1 MTKNFKKR
9 LGIYAM
15 AGAGALILV
24 GLSVAAALS
33 PYEHVDQRHC
43 VVGAVPA
50 KVLAVEL
57 DTSDPLV
64 VVEPREVSF
73 AIDQSLNSL
82 NKGDRIIAL
91 DVGGK
96 ALPEIAPIVDQC
108 HPGDDDNIAR
118 NAFRR
123 TILQP
128 IAAHLRDVLGRP
140 AAAESPLAESMVSLA
155 SDPSIHPRGSKLV
168 ILFVTDGM
176 QNSALESAYR
186 RGSKFP
192 KPEGQPLKG
201 VVIELVLIKNER
213 DIALQPRAIVRLTAW
228 LQAAGA
234 QVIAPEPG
242 WLSLAR
248 TEHRG
253 GKR

>member
-1 MTKNFKKR
+1 MTKNYKKR

-24 GLSVAAALS
+24 GLSVTAALS

-43 VVGAVPA
+43 VVGTVPA
-50 KVLAVEL
+50 KVLAVGL

-73 AIDQSLNSL
+73 AVDQALNSL
-82 NKGDRIIAL
+82 NKGDRIVAL

-96 ALPEIAPIVDQC
+96 PLAEIAPIVDQC

-123 TILQP
+123 TILEP
-128 IAAHLRDVLGRP
+128 IAAHLRDLLGHP
-140 AAAESPLAESMVSLA
+140 ASTESPLAESMVNLA
-155 SDPSIHPRGSKLV
+155 SDPSIHPQGSKLV
-168 ILFVTDGM
+168 ILFVTDGI
-176 QNSALESAYR
+176 QNSPLQSAYR

-192 KPEGQPLKG
+192 KPAGQPLKG
-201 VVIELVLIKNER
+201 VVINLVLIKNER
-213 DIALQPRAIVRLTAW
+213 DIALQPRAIARLATW
-228 LQAAGA
+228 LQDAGA
-234 QVIAPEPG
+234 EVNAPEPG

-248 TEHRG
+248 SEHHG
-253 GKR
+253 EKR

>member
-1 MTKNFKKR
+1 MTRNYRKR

-15 AGAGALILV
+15 AGTGALILV
-24 GLSVAAALS
+24 GLSVTAALS

-43 VVGAVPA
+43 VVGRVPTR
-50 KVLAVEL
+50 VLAVAL

-73 AIDQSLNSL
+73 AVDQSVDTLK
-82 NKGDRIIAL
+82 KGDKIVAL

-96 ALPEIAPIVDQC
+96 SLAEIAPIVDQC

-123 TILQP
+123 TILEP
-128 IAAHLRDVLGRP
+128 ITAHLRDVMGHP
-140 AAAESPLAESMVSLA
+140 ASAESPLAESMVSLA
-155 SDPSIHPRGSKLV
+155 ADPSIHPQGSKLV
-168 ILFVTDGM
+168 VLFVTDGI
-176 QNSALESAYR
+176 QNSPLQSAYR

-201 VVIELVLIKNER
+201 VVINIVLIKNQR
-213 DIALQPRAIVRLTAW
+213 DIQLQPRAITRLTTW
-228 LQAAGA
+228 LRDAGA
-234 QVIAPEPG
+234 EVSAPEPG

-248 TEHRG
+248 SEHLG